1 MTRSACTR
9 NTYLANPREPWGFWQ
24 ALPVA
29 VSNWFSLPRMAVF
42 VGCANKP
49 RWGGETARRLGR
61 EQCRRSFARAF
72 AASLLSSVPDK
83 TAIRL
88 RWLKLV
94 RRVGPLR
101 VSQNRHFVPFVLSVV
116 GSPFCYKFCLESVPL
131 NPNHYGFP
139 RNRTRP
145 CRKNRQNRSLKTWRK
160 ITWKMIFKISC
171 AKLNSRNL

>member
-1 MTRSACTR
+1 MTSIACTR
-9 NTYLANPREPWGFWQ
+9 NRYLANPRETWGFWQ

-29 VSNWFSLPRMAVF
+29 VWNWFSLPRMAVL

-145 CRKNRQNRSLKTWRK
+145 CRKNRQNRSLKT
-160 ITWKMIFKISC
+160 
-171 AKLNSRNL
+171 